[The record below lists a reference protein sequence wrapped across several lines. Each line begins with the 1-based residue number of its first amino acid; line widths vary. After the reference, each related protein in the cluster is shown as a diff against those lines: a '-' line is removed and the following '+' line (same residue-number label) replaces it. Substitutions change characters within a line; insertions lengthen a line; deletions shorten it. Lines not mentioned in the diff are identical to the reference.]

1 MVKHGQTNGFSE
13 FGRMSDDLTMEPSVD
28 EAVEFGPLSNSLGF
42 LLRIAQL
49 RNFEHFYSRLGDSD
63 LRPGEFSVMWLIH
76 LNPGI
81 RQGQLGRILSIKPA
95 HMTKVV
101 RRLEELKRLER
112 TIPMEDRRSVRL
124 SLTAEGRRFVETH
137 EADFFGEDSYHNHGL
152 SQKETE
158 TFIRLLRKYS
168 GFSI

>member
-1 MVKHGQTNGFSE
+1 MTGE
-13 FGRMSDDLTMEPSVD
+13 LTLEQSGD
-28 EAVEFGPLSNSLGF
+28 ESIDYGPLSNSLGF

-49 RNFEHFYSRLGDSD
+49 RNFDQFYSRLGDSG
-63 LRPGEFSVMWLIH
+63 LRPGEFSVMWLIY

-101 RRLEELKRLER
+101 RRLEDLGRLER
-112 TIPMEDRRSVRL
+112 RIPEEDRRSVRL
-124 SLTAEGRRFVETH
+124 SLTDKGRHFVQAH

-152 SQKETE
+152 TQKETE
-158 TFIRLLRKYS
+158 TFIRLLRKYG
-168 GFSI
+168 GFTA